1 MSLGQS
7 VRISPQFQRSV
18 RIDLDFGKAEALEGY
33 VLQASTQTAI
43 QAIAKH
49 IGDAATTA
57 FTFTGPYGGGKS
69 SLALLLTSRL
79 AGTPGI
85 RRLAKNKLG
94 AKTDGELGRALGV
107 DGKRWQYLP
116 IVGSRRDLV
125 SAMWDELKNAGLH
138 KRRAGRPGKADL
150 ANTLLDVAKRP
161 SHCGLVVVVD
171 ELGKH
176 LEHASRDG
184 SDIFVLQ
191 QIAEAANRSNRRLI
205 FIGILHQAFDQYANR
220 LGRQAKEEW
229 AKIQGRFTDIPIV
242 VPVDEVIDL
251 IGRAIVSS
259 GAGHGYTESM
269 ARTVAEEIRKNRP
282 GYSEDLWKR
291 LDRCWPLH
299 PAAAALIGPI
309 SRRRFSQNE
318 RSIFSFLGS
327 AEPLGFRDFI
337 QAAHRR
343 DGKTFT
349 PAAYWDY
356 LKANLEASILASRDG
371 HRWAQAAEAVNR
383 AEAKGTELHIA
394 VTKSIALIDLFKNG
408 SGLSATDQ
416 VVGCCVQFSSRAH
429 FVDVLRDLTQW
440 SVIAFRKHQG
450 AWVIHE
456 GSDFDIDS
464 AVSVALAA
472 GIEFSLDRLA
482 TLTSL
487 QPVLAKRLYHET
499 GTLRWFL
506 AEVARLDEA
515 GESARRFSGNDG
527 AAGKFLLT
535 IPADGESMRVAKQ
548 RALDASRSATE
559 YPVAVAVAE
568 NAAQIKDLGYELLAL
583 ESIERNRHAE
593 IESDAVARR
602 EIAARVSTIS
612 ALLEEELRAAFVSC
626 EWFVYGKLYR
636 VAASLGLSQLASQ
649 LAAECFTM
657 APIVK
662 SELVNRHKPSSNSH
676 AAIRQLLWAMVTNP
690 TAPNLGLNGFSAERG
705 LYVTVLQTPGVHRE
719 GKGGIANFV
728 HPKESATD
736 PDKFGPLWNAA
747 DELLK
752 GREAPVTF
760 GEMFTLWEK
769 PPFGVRRGLMPI
781 LGLAYALSNPKCV
794 SLYRDGMYQ
803 SEIKSIFADAL
814 LQDEGSVALR
824 WFDIAKQERGALPSI
839 ACAIRNATN
848 NEVDEE
854 PLALSKALVKFAF
867 TLPQWTQR
875 TAHLSEKT
883 ASVLRMLLSASDPN
897 RLLFIDLPFVL
908 VSSGAGGLSKGL
920 EECLLELRRAYSK
933 MLFQIHKKLLDALK
947 GIGASGAEI
956 RTRAETVHGLTG
968 DLLLDAFALRLSAL
982 ANDPSELEGLISLV
996 TSKPSREWTDRD
1008 IDLANIELARLAM
1021 RFRQAELLASVKGR
1035 VGSREAV
1042 AVAVSLPGEKATLRA
1057 VDVGSQDKENVK
1069 EMAADLRKFLLKRSP
1084 DRDLCLA
1091 AMAEAAFALAGG
1103 ETSDSK

>member
-7 VRISPQFQRSV
+7 VRIAPQFQRSV
-18 RIDLDFGKAEALEGY
+18 RIDLDFGKPDALQGY
-33 VLQASTQTAI
+33 VLQASTQAAI
-43 QAIAKH
+43 GAIAKH
-49 IGDAATTA
+49 IGDAGTTA

-69 SLALLLTSRL
+69 SLALMLASRL
-79 AGTPGI
+79 AGTPEI

-94 AKTDGELGRALGV
+94 AKTDKALGSALAI
-107 DGKRWQYLP
+107 DGKRWQYVP

-125 SAMWDELKNAGLH
+125 AAIWDELKKAGVDR
-138 KRRAGRPGKADL
+138 RRAGRPGKADL

-161 SHCGLVVVVD
+161 SHCGLVLVVD

-176 LEHASRDG
+176 LEHAARDG

-191 QIAEAANRSNRRLI
+191 QIAEATNRSNRRLI
-205 FIGILHQAFDQYANR
+205 FVGILHQAFDQYANR

-242 VPVDEVIDL
+242 VPVDEVIEL
-251 IGRAIVSS
+251 VGRAIVS
-259 GAGHGYTESM
+259 AGVEHGYTESM
-269 ARTVAEEIRKNRP
+269 AKTVAEEIRKNRP
-282 GYSEDLWKR
+282 GYSADLWKR

-318 RSIFSFLGS
+318 RSVFSFLGS

-337 QAAHRR
+337 QAAEPE

-356 LKANLEASILASRDG
+356 LKANLESSILASPDG

-394 VTKSIALIDLFKNG
+394 VTKTVALIDLFKNG
-408 SGLSATDQ
+408 SGLSATEE
-416 VVGCCVQFSSRAH
+416 VVSCCVQFSSPAH

-440 SVIAFRKHQG
+440 SVIAYRKHQG

-464 AVSVALAA
+464 AVAVALAA
-472 GIEFSLDRLA
+472 GVEFSLDRLA

-506 AEVARLDEA
+506 AEVAKLDDA
-515 GESARRFSGNDG
+515 GEAAGRFAGNDG

-535 IPADGESMRVAKQ
+535 IPADGESVRIAKQ
-548 RALDASRSATE
+548 RASDASGQATD

-612 ALLEEELRAAFVSC
+612 ALLEEELRAAFDSC
-626 EWFVYGKLYR
+626 EWFVHGKLYK
-636 VAASLGLSQLASQ
+636 APAGLGLSQLASQ
-649 LAAECFTM
+649 LAADCFSK

-690 TAPNLGLNGFSAERG
+690 TALNLGLDGFSAERG
-705 LYVTVLQTPGVHRE
+705 LYVTVLQAPGLHRE
-719 GKGGIANFV
+719 GKDGIASFV
-728 HPKESATD
+728 RPKDAATD
-736 PDKFGPLWNAA
+736 AGMFGALWKAA
-747 DELLK
+747 DDLLTARD
-752 GREAPVTF
+752 GLVTF
-760 GEMFTLWEK
+760 SEMFTLWEK

-814 LQDEGSVALR
+814 LQDERSVALR
-824 WFDIAKQERGALPSI
+824 WFDIGKQERGGLPSI
-839 ACAIRNATN
+839 AAAIRNATN
-848 NEVDEE
+848 NQVEEE

-875 TAHLSEKT
+875 TAHLSEIA
-883 ASVLRMLLSASDPN
+883 ASVLRILLSASDPN
-897 RLLFIDLPFVL
+897 RLLFIDLPFIL
-908 VSSGAGGLSKGL
+908 ASSGRGGLGKGL
-920 EECLLELRRAYSK
+920 EECLLELRGAYSS
-933 MLFQIHKKLLDALK
+933 MLFQIHEKLLDALK
-947 GIGASGAEI
+947 GTGASAAEI
-956 RTRAETVHGLTG
+956 TARAETVHGLSG

-982 ANDPSELEGLISLV
+982 ANDPGELEGLISLV
-996 TSKPSREWTDRD
+996 TSKPSRDWTDRD

-1035 VGSREAV
+1035 VALREAV

-1069 EMAADLRKFLLKRSP
+1069 EMAADLRKFLLKRST

-1091 AMAEAAFALAGG
+1091 AMAEAAFALAGT
-1103 ETSDSK
+1103 EANDSK